1 MRIIVKLTQ
10 VLLATAF
17 IFSSSAFADGQCG
30 PFRLSAG
37 PDDGWFRINGAKP
50 ESQKV
55 TFLKDKEDYDNI
67 KIEWRMATDQPGR
80 WVGLEYI
87 KRNGKAILNAQ
98 WLQASMNA
106 PRQYAT
112 YDCVKVK

>member
-1 MRIIVKLTQ
+1 MLKA
-10 VLLATAF
+10 LAAVVVF
-17 IFSSSAFADGQCG
+17 ISSSCLADTQCG
-30 PFRLSAG
+30 PFLLTPG
-37 PDDGWFRINGAKP
+37 PSDGWFRINNAKP

-55 TFLKDKEDYDNI
+55 TFLKTKEDYDNI
-67 KIEWRMATDQPGR
+67 KIDWRVASNQPGK

-87 KRNGKAILNAQ
+87 KRDGKAFLNAQ
-98 WLQASMNA
+98 LLQASIDA

>member
-1 MRIIVKLTQ
+1 MLKA
-10 VLLATAF
+10 LAAVVVF
-17 IFSSSAFADGQCG
+17 ISSSCLADTQCG
-30 PFRLSAG
+30 PFLLTPG
-37 PDDGWFRINGAKP
+37 PSDGWFRINNAKP

-55 TFLKDKEDYDNI
+55 TFLKAKEDYDNI
-67 KIEWRMATDQPGR
+67 KIDWRVASNQPGK

-87 KRNGKAILNAQ
+87 KRDGKAFLNAQ
-98 WLQASMNA
+98 LLQASMDA

>member
-37 PDDGWFRINGAKP
+37 PDDGWSRINVAKP

-67 KIEWRMATDQPGR
+67 KIDWRMATDQPGR

-87 KRNGKAILNAQ
+87 KRNLKAILNAQ
-98 WLQASMNA
+98 GLQANMNA

-112 YDCVKVK
+112 YDCIKVN

>member
-67 KIEWRMATDQPGR
+67 KIDWRMATDQLED
-80 WVGLEYI
+80 GLVLSTSSATA
-87 KRNGKAILNAQ
+87 KPFSTHSGCKPAWMRRV
-98 WLQASMNA
+98 SMQHTTA
-106 PRQYAT
+106 
-112 YDCVKVK
+112 

>member
-1 MRIIVKLTQ
+1 MLKA
-10 VLLATAF
+10 LAAVVVF
-17 IFSSSAFADGQCG
+17 ISSSCLADTQCG
-30 PFRLSAG
+30 PFLLTPG
-37 PDDGWFRINGAKP
+37 PSDGWFRINNAKP

-55 TFLKDKEDYDNI
+55 TFLKAKEDYDNI
-67 KIEWRMATDQPGR
+67 KVDWRVASNQPGK

-87 KRNGKAILNAQ
+87 KRDGKAFLNAQ
-98 WLQASMNA
+98 LLRASMDA

>member
-1 MRIIVKLTQ
+1 MKKLI
-10 VLLATAF
+10 LMIACSSFALAGVAH
-17 IFSSSAFADGQCG
+17 ADSQCG
-30 PFRLSAG
+30 PFHLGTS
-37 PDDGWFRINGAKP
+37 PTNDGWARINGAKP

-55 TFLKDKEDYDNI
+55 TFLKQKEDYENI
-67 KIEWRMATDQPGR
+67 KMEWRMATDQPGR
-80 WVGLEYI
+80 WIGLEYI